1 MLRGSWLLAALS
13 LGGFSIL
20 AGAAAGDE
28 ISGTYLET
36 RTCQV
41 YTGPCFANAETALAG
56 KDAVMAWNI
65 EEGKHAGVDL
75 SGLSVVVCL
84 TGSDTLAFK
93 GVDDPKTLKSTIVV
107 DEKATVEQREA
118 LIAFAKEH
126 AGRAGKEV
134 VRVDQAPISMSLD
147 LGTLVG
153 KLEAG
158 KIVKLATRKAKAT
171 DCICTNEVA
180 FYPPLAKL
188 QNFSAGVSTEAEY
201 KGRGLGT
208 TWSTPGSRSAYMATF
223 VYE

>member
-1 MLRGSWLLAALS
+1 MMRGAWLMAAVV
-13 LGGFSIL
+13 LGGFSV
-20 AGAAAGDE
+20 AAGDE

-75 SGLSVVVCL
+75 AGLSVVVCM
-84 TGSDTLAFK
+84 TGSDTLAFG
-93 GVDDPKTLKSTIVV
+93 GVNDPKTLKSTIVV
-107 DEKATVEQREA
+107 DDKATDAQREA

-134 VRVDQAPISMSLD
+134 VRVDKAPISMSLD

-153 KLEAG
+153 RLDAG
-158 KIVKLATRKAKAT
+158 SIVKLATRKAKQS